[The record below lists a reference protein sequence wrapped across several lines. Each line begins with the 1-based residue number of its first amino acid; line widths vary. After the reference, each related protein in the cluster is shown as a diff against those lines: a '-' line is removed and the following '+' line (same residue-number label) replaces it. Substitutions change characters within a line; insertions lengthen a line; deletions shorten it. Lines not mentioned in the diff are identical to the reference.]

1 MAPVRR
7 VAYPHGMIGNII
19 HVVEGQEPPSRAW
32 VAVRR
37 IADQFRVTVNDPRNP
52 NPVTLS
58 ERFDSFWTALLS
70 ARARA
75 KSLGVPVHAVGCRD
89 S

>member
-1 MAPVRR
+1 VYLRGMA
-7 VAYPHGMIGNII
+7 GNVI
-19 HVVEGQEPPSRAW
+19 HVADGVHRLMPAPW

-37 IADQFRVTVNDPRNP
+37 DTNQYRVTVSDPRNP

-70 ARARA
+70 ARERAR
-75 KSLGVPVHAVGCRD
+75 KLGVPVHAVGCKD
-89 S
+89 VYF

>member
-1 MAPVRR
+1 
-7 VAYPHGMIGNII
+7 MIGNII
-19 HVVEGQEPPSRAW
+19 HVAAGQEPCGCAW
-32 VAVRR
+32 VLVRR

-58 ERFDSFWTALLS
+58 ERFDSFWTALLN

-75 KSLGVPVHAVGCRD
+75 KKLGAPVHAVGCRD
-89 S
+89 A